1 MQSVTYRKANLIT
14 DKANYSTVH
23 HTNRMVSL
31 GMNEFVFP
39 ATLTLSFFQTVQ
51 SQFAKYVESL
61 CAVHPHPCGEWNS
74 LWREPRRYDFKIFYV
89 LGQCQGIT
97 LKKKK
102 KALIQTQ
109 KIETPYA
116 YTLRSVDEI
125 LKVCMENHLGYT

>member
-97 LKKKK
+97 LEKKKSSHPDSK
-102 KALIQTQ
+102 DRN
-109 KIETPYA
+109 
-116 YTLRSVDEI
+116 TLYLYFTI
-125 LKVCMENHLGYT
+125 GG